1 MGISNKGGRPLKFKS
16 PKELQAKI
24 DAYYEWAKEN
34 KKHITIT
41 GLAWFLDTNRQTL
54 LRYEEDDSELLKSV
68 SEDVR
73 QAFRDTVKR
82 AKARIEMEYE
92 ESLYNKNSAVGAIF
106 TLKNNYNYVD
116 KQEVAQKVENIEVK
130 LGD

>member
-1 MGISNKGGRPLKFKS
+1 MGKSNKAGRPLKFKS
-16 PKELQAKI
+16 PEELQSKI

>member
-1 MGISNKGGRPLKFKS
+1 MGISNKSGRPLKFKS
-16 PKELQAKI
+16 PEELQAKI

>member
-1 MGISNKGGRPLKFKS
+1 MGKSNKAGRPLKFKS
-16 PKELQAKI
+16 PEELQAKI

-54 LRYEEDDSELLKSV
+54 LRYEEEDSELLKSV
-68 SEDVR
+68 DEDVR

-82 AKARIEMEYE
+82 TKARIEMEYE

-106 TLKNNYNYVD
+106 TLKNNYGYID

>member
-1 MGISNKGGRPLKFKS
+1 MGKSNKAGRPLKFKS
-16 PKELQAKI
+16 PEELQSKI

-54 LRYEEDDSELLKSV
+54 LRYEEEDSELLKSV
-68 SEDVR
+68 DEDVR

-82 AKARIEMEYE
+82 AKARVEMEYE

-106 TLKNNYNYVD
+106 TLKNNYGYVD
-116 KQEVAQKVENIEVK
+116 KQEVSQKVENIEVK